1 MHPPVRVVQPHAVLD
16 LQQGFDK
23 SPLMS
28 TPQIAGQA
36 EATHWQAPLMQVRVL
51 VEVLAQAKE
60 DPHPPQLF
68 LSVCSLTQAP
78 LQRAKP
84 LLHAN
89 VHALPAQTACAFATL
104 VEHLVPHAPQLFGSF
119 VVLTHVLVPA
129 QNVGVLLP
137 HVPTHADPE
146 QTAEPELQT
155 WPHDPQLPG
164 SLVVSTQAPLHEV

>member
-1 MHPPVRVVQPHAVLD
+1 MHPPVRVVQPHTVLD

-23 SPLMS
+23 SPLMR
-28 TPQIAGQA
+28 TPQIAGQV
-36 EATHWQAPLMQVRVL
+36 EATHRQAPFMQMRVL
-51 VEVLAQAKE
+51 VEVLAQANE

-68 LSVCSLTQAP
+68 GSACSLTHKP

-104 VEHLVPHAPQLFGSF
+104 VEHLVPHAPQLFGSL
-119 VVLTHVLVPA
+119 VVLTQVLVPA
-129 QNVGVLLP
+129 QSVGVLLP
-137 HVPTHADPE
+137 HMPTHADAE
-146 QTAEPELQT
+146 HTAVPELQAC
-155 WPHDPQLPG
+155 PHDPQLPG